1 MDLSDLPSQYTE
13 DIETFRQVLG
23 IPDPK
28 HSVPVSNLVMGLNEE
43 QEKQEARTKGP
54 STFLPANPALKE
66 ELTKWEQDFQ
76 NLNLTEGK
84 FPKAPQATGK
94 YYKIVD
100 PCFEERM

>member
-28 HSVPVSNLVMGLNEE
+28 HSMKVSNLVMCLNEE
-43 QEKQEARTKGP
+43 KEQQEARPKGP
-54 STFLPANPALKE
+54 STFLPDNPALKE

-76 NLNLTEGK
+76 NLHLIEGK
-84 FPKAPQATGK
+84 FP
-94 YYKIVD
+94 
-100 PCFEERM
+100 CFE